1 MDRAAGNTRL
11 LAEELAVS
19 EDPHADLARVRIL
32 LKGLIAECKFWQA
45 TALLPRSCPL
55 SLPCQ
60 RSLLLRQNKLQVA
73 ILLGNAMHILII
85 ESRYCLESV

>member
-45 TALLPRSCPL
+45 TALLPRSC
-55 SLPCQ
+55 
-60 RSLLLRQNKLQVA
+60 
-73 ILLGNAMHILII
+73 HY
-85 ESRYCLESV
+85 RYLVSGAYFCAKISFKWLFFSGMLCTS